1 MRSIERKWMINKAL
15 LFLLIILNFSFS
27 QSQIEKDSEYLSQ
40 YIGYWPPSIAQSEDS
55 LKLFTDKLK
64 DYIKKIRRNEY
75 QISDSSQY
83 YYRLGQAYSY
93 GHNIDMEG
101 AWDSSEICL
110 KKSLKFDPYSIES
123 KIELGKLYTFSNPD
137 KLGEAYRLL
146 STAIEQD
153 TEKRFPEARYT
164 FAMCALMV
172 GAENAARKAA
182 LEYRTLM
189 GPDTTGIGVWMNMI
203 FYKYNTYISKD
214 TVNDFVEYEN
224 SYAGFKVVY
233 PASFGVYYDDVYNSM
248 TSSSMLSLITP
259 LAYSVYTDSITNAIA
274 VVTREADFIDIDEI
288 MDNFLKRMMVDNS
301 KKRASFVR
309 YKQNKSIYFISTDR
323 PKENYK
329 GVITAIKSS
338 PYNYVLIYNATE
350 HTFDQNY
357 KYFIDFEKRFEIIER
372 KNEE

>member
-1 MRSIERKWMINKAL
+1 
-15 LFLLIILNFSFS
+15 
-27 QSQIEKDSEYLSQ
+27 
-40 YIGYWPPSIAQSEDS
+40 
-55 LKLFTDKLK
+55 
-64 DYIKKIRRNEY
+64 
-75 QISDSSQY
+75 
-83 YYRLGQAYSY
+83 
-93 GHNIDMEG
+93 
-101 AWDSSEICL
+101 
-110 KKSLKFDPYSIES
+110 
-123 KIELGKLYTFSNPD
+123 
-137 KLGEAYRLL
+137 
-146 STAIEQD
+146 
-153 TEKRFPEARYT
+153 
-164 FAMCALMV
+164 MV